1 MFSFRNRGN
10 YESSVYTIDFI
21 IIRVIV
27 KKKKKKSH
35 HVFEDLALTV
45 RYASRVPRL
54 MRVEAT

>member
-10 YESSVYTIDFI
+10 YESSVYTIDFT

-27 KKKKKKSH
+27 KKKKSH

-45 RYASRVPRL
+45 RYASRVPTN
-54 MRVEAT
+54 EG

>member
-10 YESSVYTIDFI
+10 YESSVYTIDFT

-27 KKKKKKSH
+27 KKKKKSH

>member
-27 KKKKKKSH
+27 KKKKKSH

>member
-10 YESSVYTIDFI
+10 YESSVYTIDFT

-27 KKKKKKSH
+27 KKKKKSH

-45 RYASRVPRL
+45 RYPSRVPTN
-54 MRVEAT
+54 EG

>member
-27 KKKKKKSH
+27 KKKKKISPRIRGSR
-35 HVFEDLALTV
+35 VDRTV
-45 RYASRVPRL
+45 RVKGAD
-54 MRVEAT
+54 